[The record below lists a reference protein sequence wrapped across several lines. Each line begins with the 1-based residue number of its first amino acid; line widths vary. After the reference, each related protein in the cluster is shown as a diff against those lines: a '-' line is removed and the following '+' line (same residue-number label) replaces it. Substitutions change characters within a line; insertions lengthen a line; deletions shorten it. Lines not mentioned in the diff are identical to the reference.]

1 MVLEYDLDIQDIGK
15 RAKPHFLDLA
25 DFVIR
30 KKTVF
35 FSGGNA
41 GFDLRLD
48 PGGLGRIKTLD
59 RQ

>member
-1 MVLEYDLDIQDIGK
+1 MILEHDLDVQDIGK
-15 RAKPHFLDLA
+15 RAKPHFFDLA

-30 KKTVF
+30 EKTIF

-48 PGGLGRIKTLD
+48 PGCLGRIETLD